1 MEHRHERRV
10 GLRRAWGAW
19 DDRAAATHALF
30 FGGSPPQNM
39 IHIKFDPVQP
49 GCTVLTRLTHLH
61 RCGDSTTKDRQSDR
75 LRRQRSARRPRAA
88 LMSTLGLA
96 LSLLLPG
103 AAFAQEGPQKLPAIT
118 LTAGM
123 HQIRAEVARTD
134 LQRQIG
140 LMHRSAMPAGEGMLF
155 IFEQPGVQCFWMRNT
170 LIPLSAAFLDDEG
183 RIVNI
188 EDMKPQTE
196 DSHCSKKPVR
206 FVLEMNQGWFAK
218 KGLSAG
224 SRIGGEPFRPAGAA
238 LK

>member
-1 MEHRHERRV
+1 
-10 GLRRAWGAW
+10 LRRAWGAW

>member
-1 MEHRHERRV
+1 MEHRHGRRV
-10 GLRRAWGAW
+10 GLWRAWGAW

>member
-75 LRRQRSARRPRAA
+75 LRRQRSAWRPRAA

-224 SRIGGEPFRPAGAA
+224 SRIGGEPFRPAGVAH
-238 LK
+238 K

>member
-75 LRRQRSARRPRAA
+75 LRRQRPARRPRAA

>member
-10 GLRRAWGAW
+10 GLWRAWGAW

-155 IFEQPGVQCFWMRNT
+155 IFEQPGVQCFWMLNT

>member
-10 GLRRAWGAW
+10 GLWRAWGAW